1 MSTNEEDPPYE
12 AGPQGHWDVG
22 FPVWAE
28 IGDARLDLSARID
41 IRRWL
46 MSAPSHLITTASD
59 ELWTAGYATDPIRQ
73 FYESLPDARPAE
85 DLSAI
90 SAHSGRVRPALTVII
105 EDPDAAEGWL
115 AENRP
120 EAWRE
125 IERSCALM

>member
-1 MSTNEEDPPYE
+1 MSTNEEDPPY
-12 AGPQGHWDVG
+12 GPGAQERWDVG
-22 FPVWAE
+22 SPVWAE

-73 FYESLPDARPAE
+73 FYESLPDAGPAE

-90 SAHSGRVRPALTVII
+90 SADPGRGRPSFTVLI
-105 EDPDAAEGWL
+105 EDPQATEAWL

-120 EAWRE
+120 DAWRE
-125 IERSCALM
+125 IEMSCALM

>member
-12 AGPQGHWDVG
+12 AGPQGQWDVG

-28 IGDARLDLSARID
+28 IGDSRMDLATRID

-46 MSAPSHLITTASD
+46 MSAPVHRITAASD
-59 ELWTAGYATDPIRQ
+59 ELWGAGYATDPIRE
-73 FYESLPDARPAE
+73 FYEALPDPGPAE

-90 SAHSGRVRPALTVII
+90 SAVPVPGRPAFTVLIK
-105 EDPDAAEGWL
+105 DPVAAEGWL